1 MPEPG
6 AITSHLAAADTP
18 ELVRAPE
25 ATFLS
30 VGGSGRP
37 GTEAFYRKMA
47 FVTAVEASLP
57 GAARISPSDACV
69 IEILYW
75 YPKQAE
81 SVEIEDFYT
90 GNSIDLLEYRITTR
104 VADSTT
110 HNAVVSARRDAAGRA
125 DDPGGEVELFT
136 LPESLVVQVMHHGP
150 FKDEFE
156 TLARLGAF
164 ARDRAFGAPV
174 RIERSTSTPL
184 PHRRRRTRCGPS
196 CVTLSPDLQV
206 SPMTAVR
213 SPQ

>member
-1 MPEPG
+1 MPESG

-18 ELVRAPE
+18 ELVRAPKG
-25 ATFLS
+25 TFLS

-37 GTEAFYRKMA
+37 GTETFYRKMA
-47 FVTAVEASLP
+47 FVTAVEAALP
-57 GAARISPSDACV
+57 GALRISPSDACV

-104 VADSTT
+104 VADSIT
-110 HNAVVSARRDAAGRA
+110 HNAVVAARRDAAGSA

-164 ARDRAFGAPV
+164 AR
-174 RIERSTSTPL
+174 ERGLRRSG
-184 PHRRRRTRCGPS
+184 PHREIHIDPFTAQTPQDALRTILRDP
-196 CVTLSPDLQV
+196 V
-206 SPMTAVR
+206 A
-213 SPQ
+213 